1 MANDAPNFMV
11 EGQRQKTLRKVNL
24 EMPSD
29 LDLKMHASLYMM
41 LCGSVNEG
49 EALGSEWWHTN
60 F

>member
-1 MANDAPNFMV
+1 
-11 EGQRQKTLRKVNL
+11 
-24 EMPSD
+24 MPSD

-60 F
+60 FWGGGFSFVVEHADVGQKRRIEIL